1 VTVIAEPPGDIRT
14 QQIDSELGRWTQVQW
29 EPAASDPLFGAVE
42 KIWDFEGALDC
53 ARERVFPSGRLGVVV
68 QLDDPHRLAGSAEPF
83 PALCVDGLATVGTTI
98 EAPPG
103 RCRVLGITL
112 HPLGAFAILANPL
125 HDLSDRS
132 VDLFAVIGS
141 SAGSLGTKLDAARTG
156 RERIGIAIDWT
167 RRRSAKSRPV
177 DALVATALARIERG
191 YGALA
196 ISAIDELSGR
206 SRSRF
211 AAAFRDHVGLTPKRY
226 TRIVRFRHAM
236 ELLSTTA
243 MPLVAV
249 AEASGY
255 YDQAH
260 LTAEFRL
267 HSAMTPGAYRVS
279 QRYPGS
285 QHLAEYAD
293 EDVVTADSFF
303 QDGFASQG

>member
-1 VTVIAEPPGDIRT
+1 VTAIAAAPGEIRT

-42 KIWDFEGALDC
+42 RIWDFEGILDC
-53 ARERVFPSGRLGVVV
+53 ARERVFPSGRIGVVI
-68 QLDDPHRLAGSAEPF
+68 QLDDPHRPAGSADPF

-112 HPLGAFAILANPL
+112 HPLAAFSVLASPL
-125 HDLSDRS
+125 HELSDRS
-132 VDLFAVIGS
+132 VDLHALVGS
-141 SAGSLGTKLDAARTG
+141 SAGSLGTKLDAARSG
-156 RERIGIAIDWT
+156 RERIRVAIDWT
-167 RRRSAKSRPV
+167 VRRCAKSRPV
-177 DALVATALARIERG
+177 DPLVAAALERIERG
-191 YGALA
+191 HGAFA

-211 AAAFRDHVGLTPKRY
+211 AAAFRDYVGLAPKRY
-226 TRIVRFRHAM
+226 TRILRFRRAM
-236 ELLSTTA
+236 ELLSSETL
-243 MPLVAV
+243 PLVAV

-260 LTAEFRL
+260 LTAEFRA
-267 HSAMTPGAYRVS
+267 HSGMTPRAYLLA

-285 QHLAEYAD
+285 QHLAEYA
-293 EDVVTADSFF
+293 EDDSARADSFF
-303 QDGFASQG
+303 QDGLASQR